1 MPPSLCL
8 LDSQL
13 GHDNR
18 LGSVNHWVYL
28 DQRKDESE
36 TIIDGLFTDILS
48 AAINIIRYQRSH
60 HNVHSNFI
68 HCQEI
73 VKWNYQNR
81 EAKRQFSLKCNNTT
95 PAGITAGSI
104 ACFAHKI
111 SKWRKR
117 LLWNRH
123 RKSSYSTSRWFW
135 SKCTKIELNGL
146 WSVWRSSS
154 PNVGRDGKPWP
165 EDCAW
170 PSYLPKFHVRVGEW
184 ISKVNARWLVNNTF
198 GAQWNPI
205 LEGTSL

>member
-1 MPPSLCL
+1 MPPPLCF
-8 LDSQL
+8 LDSQH
-13 GHDNR
+13 GHDYR
-18 LGSVNHWVYL
+18 LGSANHWVYL

-36 TIIDGLFTDILS
+36 TIIDRLFTDILS
-48 AAINIIRYQRSH
+48 SAINIIRYQRSH
-60 HNVHSNFI
+60 HNVHSYFI

-73 VKWNYQNR
+73 AKWNYQKR

-95 PAGITAGSI
+95 PARITAESNV

-111 SKWRKR
+111 WKR

-135 SKCTKIELNGL
+135 SKCTKIELIGL

-154 PNVGRDGKPWP
+154 PNVGRDGKPWF

-170 PSYLPKFHVRVGEW
+170 PSYLPKFHLRVGEG

-198 GAQWNPI
+198 SAQWSPI
-205 LEGTSL
+205 RKVTSL